1 VKEKQTI
8 SRPPTGPQVNLKN
21 IATALSLFCIVSFSA
36 IGSVAL
42 AQTEPSSPA
51 INSGSEQNKEQNKEK
66 QKPKTKSKVRT
77 PEKKNSQKK
86 DNKAATD
93 TFKPSEEISEDLPVS
108 FPVDI

>member
-1 VKEKQTI
+1 MKEKQTV
-8 SRPPTGPQVNLKN
+8 SSLSNRLNTKTKK
-21 IATALSLFCIVSFSA
+21 IAAVLSCLCVSLFSI
-36 IGSVAL
+36 IGTTAL
-42 AQTEPSSPA
+42 AQTEQSSPA
-51 INSGSEQNKEQNKEK
+51 INREATQNKEQNEEK
-66 QKPKTKSKVRT
+66 QKPNTKAKVKA